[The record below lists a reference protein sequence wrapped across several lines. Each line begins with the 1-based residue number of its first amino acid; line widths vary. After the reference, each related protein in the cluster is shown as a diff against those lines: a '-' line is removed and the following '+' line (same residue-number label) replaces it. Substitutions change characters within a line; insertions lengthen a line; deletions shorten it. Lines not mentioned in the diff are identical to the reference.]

1 MSGIQITKALYGT
14 GSTTVDVTKAVSSHI
29 KDGTLNLTVTAD
41 SLNVT
46 DPAPNQQKTL
56 DVTYTINGGSSMGQM
71 IKDNEVLL
79 IAAPPARE
87 ATGLE
92 ITKAEYG
99 YPGNF
104 TDVTSALQAQV
115 KDGSINVKVGPSTV
129 GIPDPNPNK
138 PKTLEVQYTIN
149 GAQNVQSIAD
159 GKMFMVSAPAIDT
172 PDNKTPRQHATDL
185 MTSIWTSL
193 FYAAAL
199 FLYLSSIF
207 ICYQSTAIGGMIGGA
222 LGFFLPYFAFWGLPV
237 YIFIRRLFSQT
248 DFILTLPT
256 LPKQ

>member
-71 IKDNEVLL
+71 VRDNEVLL

-104 TDVTSALQAQV
+104 TDVTSALQTQV
-115 KDGSINVKVGPSTV
+115 KDGSINIKVGPSTV

-138 PKTLEVQYTIN
+138 QKTLEVQYTIN
-149 GAQNVQSIAD
+149 GAQNVQSITD
-159 GKMFMVSAPAIDT
+159 GKMFTVSAPPLEA
-172 PDNKTPRQHATDL
+172 PDNKSPKEHVTSL

-193 FYAAAL
+193 FYAAAF
-199 FLYLSSIF
+199 FLYMLSIYVTYDYFQSI
-207 ICYQSTAIGGMIGGA
+207 IGGA
-222 LGFFLPYFAFWGLPV
+222 IGFFLPYFAFWGLPV
-237 YIFIRRLFSQT
+237 YIFVRRLFSQT
-248 DFILTLPT
+248 DLAFTLPT
-256 LPKQ
+256 LPK

>member
-56 DVTYTINGGSSMGQM
+56 DVTYTINSGSSMGQM
-71 IKDNEVLL
+71 VRDNEVLL

-115 KDGSINVKVGPSTV
+115 KDGAINIKVGPSTV

-138 PKTLEVQYTIN
+138 QKSLEVQYTIN
-149 GAQNVQSIAD
+149 GAQNVQSITD
-159 GKMFMVSAPAIDT
+159 GKMFNVSAPPIDG
-172 PDNKTPRQHATDL
+172 PDNQTPKQHVTSL
-185 MTSIWTSL
+185 MTSIWWSL
-193 FYAAAL
+193 FTAAGF
-199 FLYLSSIF
+199 FLYVLSIYVTYEYFGSW
-207 ICYQSTAIGGMIGGA
+207 IGGVV
-222 LGFFLPYFAFWGLPV
+222 GFFLPYVAFWGLPIYV
-237 YIFIRRLFSQT
+237 FARRLFSQT
-248 DFILTLPT
+248 DFAFTMPT
-256 LPKQ
+256 LPK

>member
-29 KDGTLNLTVTAD
+29 KDGTLNLTVTPD

-115 KDGSINVKVGPSTV
+115 KDGSINIKVGPSTV

-138 PKTLEVQYTIN
+138 QKTLEVQYTIN
-149 GAQNVQSIAD
+149 GAQNVQSVTD
-159 GKMFMVSAPAIDT
+159 GKMFTVYAPAVDA
-172 PDNKTPRQHATDL
+172 PDNLSPKQHVTSL
-185 MTSIWTSL
+185 MTSIWSSL
-193 FYAAAL
+193 FYATGV
-199 FLYLSSIF
+199 FLYVVSIF
-207 ICYQSTAIGGMIGGA
+207 VCYRYFQGIIGGA
-222 LGFFLPYFAFWGLPV
+222 LGFFLPYFAFWGLPIYV
-237 YIFIRRLFSQT
+237 FARRLFSQT
-248 DFILTLPT
+248 DFAFTLPT
-256 LPKQ
+256 LPTQ

>member
-71 IKDNEVLL
+71 VKDNEVLL

-115 KDGSINVKVGPSTV
+115 KNGAINIKVGPSTV

-138 PKTLEVQYTIN
+138 QKTLEVQYTIN
-149 GAQNVQSIAD
+149 GAQNVQSITD
-159 GKMFMVSAPAIDT
+159 GKMFNVSAPPLES
-172 PDNKTPRQHATDL
+172 PDNKTPTQHV
-185 MTSIWTSL
+185 TSL
-193 FYAAAL
+193 FGSIWWSLFSAIGF
-199 FLYLSSIF
+199 FLYLTSIYV
-207 ICYQSTAIGGMIGGA
+207 CYNYFQGIVGGAIGFM
-222 LGFFLPYFAFWGLPV
+222 LPFFAYWGLPI
-237 YIFIRRLFSQT
+237 YIFMRRLFSQT
-248 DFILTLPT
+248 DFAFIVPT

>member
-46 DPAPNQQKTL
+46 DPAPNQQKIL

-71 IKDNEVLL
+71 VRDNEVLL

-104 TDVTSALQAQV
+104 TDVTSAIQTQV
-115 KDGSINVKVGPSTV
+115 KDGAINIKVGPSTV

-138 PKTLEVQYTIN
+138 QKTLEVQYTIN
-149 GAQNVQSIAD
+149 GAQNVQSITD
-159 GKMFMVSAPAIDT
+159 GKMFNVSAPPVDG
-172 PDNKTPRQHATDL
+172 PDNKSPKDHVVSL
-185 MTSIWTSL
+185 MTSVWSSL
-193 FYAAAL
+193 FWAVGI
-199 FLYLSSIF
+199 FLYVVSIYV
-207 ICYQSTAIGGMIGGA
+207 CYNYFGGAIGGA
-222 LGFFLPYFAFWGLPV
+222 LGFFLPYFAYWGLPI
-237 YIFIRRLFSQT
+237 YIFARRLFSQT
-248 DFILTLPT
+248 DFAFTLPT

>member
-71 IKDNEVLL
+71 VRDNEVLL

-104 TDVTSALQAQV
+104 TDVTSALQTQV
-115 KDGSINVKVGPSTV
+115 KDGSINIKVGPSTV

-138 PKTLEVQYTIN
+138 QKTLEVQYTIN
-149 GAQNVQSIAD
+149 GAQNVQSITD
-159 GKMFMVSAPAIDT
+159 GKMFTVSAPPLEA
-172 PDNKTPRQHATDL
+172 PDNKSPKEHVTSL
-185 MTSIWTSL
+185 MASIWTSL
-193 FYAAAL
+193 FYAAAF
-199 FLYLSSIF
+199 FLYMLSIYVTYDYFQSI
-207 ICYQSTAIGGMIGGA
+207 IGGA
-222 LGFFLPYFAFWGLPV
+222 IGFFLPYFAFWGLPV
-237 YIFIRRLFSQT
+237 YIFVRRLFSQT
-248 DFILTLPT
+248 DLAFTLPT
-256 LPKQ
+256 LPK